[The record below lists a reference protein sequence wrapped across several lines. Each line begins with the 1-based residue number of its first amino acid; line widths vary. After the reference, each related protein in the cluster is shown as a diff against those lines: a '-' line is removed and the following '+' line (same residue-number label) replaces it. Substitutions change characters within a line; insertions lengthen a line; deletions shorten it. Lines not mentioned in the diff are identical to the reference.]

1 MRSNAQSLVF
11 NPLDRRK
18 DTSYGG
24 SSNFERSNV
33 LPVLGPRSGGD
44 ALLVGLLIAVSA
56 EFGAVDPPRA
66 FRRNSHTCTHGT
78 WPLDTPYRVA
88 SRARAKTP

>member
-56 EFGAVDPPRA
+56 EFGAVDPPPCISPQ
-66 FRRNSHTCTHGT
+66 FSHLYSWDLAT
-78 WPLDTPYRVA
+78 
-88 SRARAKTP
+88 